1 MFLKKIIYCFLIII
15 ISFINS
21 IPAFADD
28 TSLLF
33 SVKKTDVSKVKSV
46 VDFYARQNNMPEVSG
61 NDDFT
66 FVLCSSLQND
76 YWIATYEQADENVS
90 LFFYSPTEKINVMK
104 DLKIRF
110 KKNNLKYSKIHSKN
124 LSIEKKL
131 NAEKILQPILKS
143 KISQKFENQT
153 QNTPLITANNT
164 NSVNTGY
171 DFSDEAQAKFDAG
184 LTNSTSYLISQPFI
198 PQQNKYQI
206 EKSKQNLQNNQTT
219 NIQRGNISLNNNVS
233 YSERTIPAG
242 ITLSVLLQSSV
253 NTASFDEKDCLS
265 GTLKEDVRFGNV
277 IIPAGSIVYGSA
289 TSANKAGGAF
299 RDGTMTIKFDRILS
313 LEGKEYTFKS
323 SQIQFKNTNSGM
335 SRAAKISSR
344 VIITT
349 LTGIAL
355 SALTGAICQT
365 ENWGRT
371 LAVGAVSGAVS
382 GGISLIGAN
391 GQDVEIK
398 EGAVLTVVTE

>member
-1 MFLKKIIYCFLIII
+1 MFVKKIISCFLILIL
-15 ISFINS
+15 SFINIS
-21 IPAFADD
+21 PVFASE

-33 SVKKTDVSKVKSV
+33 SIKKTDTSKVKSI

-76 YWIATYEQADENVS
+76 YWIATYEQADENVT

-110 KKNNLKYSKIHSKN
+110 KKNNLKYSKLHAKK
-124 LSIEKKL
+124 LSIEKKQ
-131 NAEKILQPILKS
+131 NAEKILQPILTN
-143 KISQKFENQT
+143 KISQKIENPT
-153 QNTPLITANNT
+153 QSAPIITGNNT
-164 NSVNTGY
+164 NSVIGEY

-184 LTNSTSYLISQPFI
+184 VTNSTSYPTSQQFNS
-198 PQQNKYQI
+198 QNKYQI
-206 EKSKQNLQNNQTT
+206 EKSPQNLQNNQTT
-219 NIQRGNISLNNNVS
+219 NIQRGNISLNNNIPYV
-233 YSERTIPAG
+233 ENTIPAG
-242 ITLSVLLQSSV
+242 LTLSVLLQSSV

-265 GTLKEDVRFGNV
+265 GTLKEDVRFGSV
-277 IIPAGSIVYGSA
+277 IIPKGSIVYGSA

-313 LEGKEYTFKS
+313 LDGKEYTFKS

-335 SRAAKISSR
+335 PRAAKISSR

-349 LTGIAL
+349 LAGIAL
-355 SALTGAICQT
+355 SALTGTICQT
-365 ENWGRT
+365 DNWGRT
-371 LAVGAVSGAVS
+371 LAVGAASGAVS

-391 GQDVEIK
+391 GEDVEIK

>member
-1 MFLKKIIYCFLIII
+1 MFLKKIISSFLIII

-21 IPAFADD
+21 IPVYAND
-28 TSLLF
+28 TELLF
-33 SVKKTDVSKVKSV
+33 SIKKTDVSKVKSV

-61 NDDFT
+61 NDEFT

-76 YWIATYEQADENVS
+76 YWISSYEQAGENVS

-110 KKNNLKYSKIHSKN
+110 KKNNLKYSKIHSKK
-124 LSIEKKL
+124 LSIEKKQ
-131 NAEKILQPILKS
+131 NAEKILQTILKNR
-143 KISQKFENQT
+143 ISQKIENSK
-153 QNTPLITANNT
+153 QNAPLITENNT
-164 NSVNTGY
+164 NSVIIGY

-184 LTNSTSYLISQPFI
+184 LTNSTSYPTSQQFI
-198 PQQNKYQI
+198 QQNRYQI
-206 EKSKQNLQNNQTT
+206 EKSQQNLQNNQKT
-219 NIQRGNISLNNNVS
+219 NIQQGNISLNNNIQFTGN
-233 YSERTIPAG
+233 TIPAG

-265 GTLKEDVRFGNV
+265 GTLKEDIRFNSV

-313 LEGKEYTFKS
+313 LDGKEYKFKS
-323 SQIQFKNTNSGM
+323 SQIEFKNTNSGM
-335 SRAAKISSR
+335 LRAARISSR
-344 VIITT
+344 VIMTT
-349 LTGIAL
+349 LAGIAL

-365 ENWGRT
+365 DNWGRT
-371 LAVGAVSGAVS
+371 IAVGAASGAVS

-391 GQDVEIK
+391 GDDVEIK

>member
-1 MFLKKIIYCFLIII
+1 MFFKKIISSFLIII

-21 IPAFADD
+21 IPAYAND
-28 TSLLF
+28 TELLL
-33 SVKKTDVSKVKSV
+33 SIKKTDVSKVKSV

-76 YWIATYEQADENVS
+76 YWIATYEQSDENVY
-90 LFFYSPTEKINVMK
+90 LFFYSPTEKTNVMK

-110 KKNNLKYSKIHSKN
+110 KKNNLKYSKIHSKK
-124 LSIEKKL
+124 LSIEKKQ

-143 KISQKFENQT
+143 KISQKFENPT
-153 QNTPLITANNT
+153 QNTPLITVDNT
-164 NSVNTGY
+164 NSVNMGY

-184 LTNSTSYLISQPFI
+184 LTNSTSYPTSHQFI
-198 PQQNKYQI
+198 QQNKYQI
-206 EKSKQNLQNNQTT
+206 EKSKQNLQDNQTT
-219 NIQRGNISLNNNVS
+219 NIQRGNISLNNNIP
-233 YSERTIPAG
+233 YTENTIPAG

-277 IIPAGSIVYGSA
+277 RIPEGSIVYGSA

-313 LEGKEYTFKS
+313 LDGKEYTFKS
-323 SQIQFKNTNSGM
+323 SQIQYKNTNSGM

-344 VIITT
+344 VVITT
-349 LTGIAL
+349 LAGIAL

-371 LAVGAVSGAVS
+371 LAVGAASGAVS

-391 GQDVEIK
+391 GEDVEIK